1 MTNTAKPTANT
12 WTYAD
17 YPFRENGFIYA
28 GDPEDGPTVCSDINK
43 TDASLL
49 IDAKS
54 VLDETNLTPR
64 QLLERVRELEAVR
77 DDLNAGIYQL
87 YDYAV
92 NRGNDDDFSLQI
104 SILIRQLTEFSFA
117 KHGEGV

>member
-1 MTNTAKPTANT
+1 MIDTA
-12 WTYAD
+12 
-17 YPFRENGFIYA
+17 EH
-28 GDPEDGPTVCSDINK
+28 E
-43 TDASLL
+43 TDSPY
-49 IDAKS
+49 I
-54 VLDETNLTPR
+54 LDCQNLFGEALQVQEATNLTPR

-92 NRGNDDDFSLQI
+92 NRGDDDDFSLQI

>member
-1 MTNTAKPTANT
+1 MTDTAKLEGAA
-12 WTYAD
+12 Y
-17 YPFRENGFIYA
+17 
-28 GDPEDGPTVCSDINK
+28 
-43 TDASLL
+43 DATLL
-49 IDAKS
+49 LSAKN
-54 VLDETNLTPR
+54 VETETGLTPW

-92 NRGNDDDFSLQI
+92 NRGDDDDFSLQI

>member
-1 MTNTAKPTANT
+1 
-12 WTYAD
+12 
-17 YPFRENGFIYA
+17 
-28 GDPEDGPTVCSDINK
+28 
-43 TDASLL
+43 
-49 IDAKS
+49 
-54 VLDETNLTPR
+54 
-64 QLLERVRELEAVR
+64 LLERVRELEAVR

-92 NRGNDDDFSLQI
+92 NRGDDDDFSLQI